1 MSAVGARIG
10 LVLLTISAVTGCGDE
25 PLTST
30 SSRDLGEGAVAA
42 IHAGGK
48 WKASWASAPEDYVNS
63 GNPLFSFSNQTIRE
77 GVHTSIGGP
86 ELRIRFTNL
95 YGAVPLHIDGAHVAL
110 KTSGSGIAPDS
121 DREILFGGSSS
132 ATIPAGADLWS
143 DAVKLHFDDQADLA
157 VSIYLASSTPVG
169 TFHTVAGHDNFVV
182 TGNALSASSLPGA
195 QTLTTATQVGVFAS
209 SYFISGVD
217 VKTHKKTEVVAV
229 FGASTEDGIGA
240 TPNGNDGYVAV
251 LARLLDGEVGVLNLG
266 MGANRLLYDFPIQVF
281 GQRGVLRFSR
291 DVLGQS
297 GVTHALLGLGN
308 ADIIFG
314 QFFPDPNAGP
324 FFQNPTVEQLEAA
337 SEDLLARCAANG
349 VTCILQTLM
358 PCKGYFFCNQ
368 VTEAKRQAYNDWV
381 RGGGHAVAD
390 LDAVLRDPG
399 DPAAILPAYD
409 SGDHLHPN
417 PAGHAALAAEAKR
430 ALHISDD

>member
-1 MSAVGARIG
+1 MSAISARIG
-10 LVLLTISAVTGCGDE
+10 LVLLTMSTMTGCRDE

-30 SSRDLGEGAVAA
+30 SSRDQSEGALAA
-42 IHAGGK
+42 IHVSDK
-48 WKASWASAPEDYVNS
+48 WKASWASAPEDYANS
-63 GNPLFSFSNQTIRE
+63 GNPPFSFNNQTIRE
-77 GVHTSIGGP
+77 GVHASIGGH

-95 YGAVPLHIDGAHVAL
+95 YGAVPLQIDGAHVAL
-110 KTSGSGIAPDS
+110 KTTGSGIVPDS
-121 DREILFGGSSS
+121 DREIQFGGSSS
-132 ATIPAGADLWS
+132 ATIPAGEDLWS
-143 DAVKLHFDDQADLA
+143 DAVKLHVDDQADLA
-157 VSIYLASSTPVG
+157 VSIYLANSTPVG
-169 TFHTVAGHDNFVV
+169 TFHTVGGHDNFVV
-182 TGNALSASSLPGA
+182 PGNSLSASSLPGA
-195 QTLTTATQVGVFAS
+195 QTLMTGTQVGAFAS

-217 VKTHKKTEVVAV
+217 VKAHKKTNVVAV
-229 FGASTEDGIGA
+229 FGASTEDGVGS

-251 LARLLDGEVGVLNLG
+251 LARRLDGEVGVLNLG
-266 MGANRLLYDFPIQVF
+266 MGANRLLYDFPIQDF
-281 GQRGVLRFSR
+281 GQRGVQRFSR

-337 SEDLLARCAANG
+337 SEGLIAQCAANG

-368 VTEAKRQAYNDWV
+368 ATEDKRQAYNGWV
-381 RGGGHAVAD
+381 RGSGHAFAD
-390 LDAVLRDPG
+390 LDAALRDPA

-417 PAGHAALAAEAKR
+417 PAGHAAIAAAAKL
-430 ALHISDD
+430 ALHIDD